1 MREVWLPWPPKEC
14 SPNARVHW
22 SKRAKAA
29 KQYRE
34 LCCIAAK
41 NGRLSV
47 EGIDGRIH
55 LWLDFYPPNRQ
66 RRDDDNLMAAFKAG
80 RDGLAD
86 ALGLDDARF
95 VCHPWLKDEPVKGG
109 KVHARITAGPSTS
122 EG

>member
-1 MREVWLPWPPKEC
+1 MAPEGMQPKRPRPLVEACEGRETVPRTMLHRSE
-14 SPNARVHW
+14 AL
-22 SKRAKAA
+22 
-29 KQYRE
+29 E
-34 LCCIAAK
+34 LSAD
-41 NGRLSV
+41 
-47 EGIDGRIH
+47 GIDGRIH

-109 KVHARITAGPSTS
+109 KVHARITGGPD
-122 EG
+122 E